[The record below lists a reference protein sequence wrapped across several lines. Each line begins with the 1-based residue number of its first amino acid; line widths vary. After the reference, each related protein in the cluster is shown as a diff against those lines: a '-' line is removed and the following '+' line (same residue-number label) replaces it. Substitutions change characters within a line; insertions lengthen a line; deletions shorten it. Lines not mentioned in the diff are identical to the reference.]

1 VHTLNG
7 TAVTA
12 RVLLAI
18 MENRQEE
25 DGSWSVP
32 EVLEQFGAAGSVSRA
47 N

>member
-18 MENRQEE
+18 MENTQNPE
-25 DGSWSVP
+25 GKWSAP
-32 EVLEQFGAAGSVSRA
+32 AALKEFGAP
-47 N
+47 

>member
-18 MENRQEE
+18 MENTQDAE
-25 DGSWSVP
+25 GSWSAP
-32 EVLEQFGAAGSVSRA
+32 AALKEFGAP
-47 N
+47 